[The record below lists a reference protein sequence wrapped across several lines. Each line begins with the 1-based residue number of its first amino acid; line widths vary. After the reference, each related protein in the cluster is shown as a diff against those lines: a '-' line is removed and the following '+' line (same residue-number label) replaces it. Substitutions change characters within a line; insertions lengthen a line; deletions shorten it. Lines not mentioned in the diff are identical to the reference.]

1 MQLAHRQSTL
11 ARHNNL
17 RRGTCSSQ
25 SGLIR
30 DSHWWRRRSR
40 RRTDRMQNV
49 GVGRMDLV
57 SRRSAVHLSWLVYP
71 VSVALWIVSMK
82 AYRKYVSENLSRLA
96 ARQLHLSGYV
106 LKTFCSWH
114 KGQGATAFLTP
125 ESFPAYWTGWCAD
138 RPQRNSTTT
147 DWVVT
152 FWFSYLFGSSVQ

>member
-1 MQLAHRQSTL
+1 
-11 ARHNNL
+11 
-17 RRGTCSSQ
+17 
-25 SGLIR
+25 
-30 DSHWWRRRSR
+30 
-40 RRTDRMQNV
+40 
-49 GVGRMDLV
+49 MDLV

-125 ESFPAYWTGWCAD
+125 ESFFLRIGPGGVQID
-138 RPQRNSTTT
+138 RKGTQPQRIGLS
-147 DWVVT
+147 
-152 FWFSYLFGSSVQ
+152 LFGSRIYSDQVYSDNDQLKILFSGFVSGSLTLSGMPSDERDRVASVLNGPSVSAR